1 VIAHLT
7 FWRIM
12 AGIGVRKCE
21 SWAAGKEGSGGWPDK
36 SAAVG
41 VGVVDWN
48 KAIISAVAPPAL
60 LVLSQFSVMFSMQ
73 NAPSAFKR
81 RQFVILP
88 Q

>member
-1 VIAHLT
+1 VIALLL
-7 FWRIM
+7 FWRVM
-12 AGIGVRKCE
+12 AWIGVKKCG
-21 SWAAGKEGSGGWPDK
+21 SLVTGGEGSGGWPDK

-41 VGVVDWN
+41 VGVGDWN

-60 LVLSQFSVMFSMQ
+60 LALSPFSVMFSMQ